1 MLYESGM
8 EDKPL
13 AVNKLKDTF
22 VSLKIN
28 ENTGNSSFNVVKNCF
43 GESYMTHWGHSTNHV
58 IVQIIKDKVYEDF
71 EKNKYTFGVL
81 IDLPKAFDTIDHK
94 LFLSK
99 LKIYGINKTIF
110 KSFKNYLT
118 NRKPNKTITKKEF
131 LNM

>member
-1 MLYESGM
+1 
-8 EDKPL
+8 
-13 AVNKLKDTF
+13 
-22 VSLKIN
+22 
-28 ENTGNSSFNVVKNCF
+28 
-43 GESYMTHWGHSTNHV
+43 MTHWGHSTNHV